1 MRALDKG
8 FYKLRVGSVALLIG
22 AAGSGKSTFLS
33 HLLTNLPKFAELSQ
47 LKKPTRLVF
56 SPGAARE
63 LPAAEKC
70 VFFDVVQLEPNLPE
84 KLGAVRASLKVYG
97 LNVIV
102 IEDFFLFS
110 SATFSELVHIFFQ
123 NLRHDNILLIL
134 TMQSISHQKNFNLLL
149 GYVSK
154 IFLHTSASNLPVI
167 QRLSQKFGY
176 SVSVREAL
184 TTRLRDMQKIKS
196 ESNTYDCMLLDTER
210 QLAVCNFQTRPLTS
224 IKKRVAELNTVID
237 TSGMSDEDLEYLLVP
252 KKKLQ
257 LVGDEQGSSASDLI
271 SLFPKQKREEALSIL
286 EILRRAELLKFVD
299 RKTLMFCP
307 GGTCSCGIYDLVC
320 VLGGFAKFC
329 PPSVKEVVAFLKEK
343 KIGLP
348 QVSVHIMWGKL
359 YINASSSFQTN
370 TNSEKRRKIE
380 TPTEPDN
387 FSFSWE

>member
-1 MRALDKG
+1 MRALDSG

-33 HLLTNLPKFAELSQ
+33 HMLTNLQKFAELPQ
-47 LKKPTRLVF
+47 IRRRTRLVF
-56 SPGAARE
+56 SPGAAME

-70 VFFDVVQLEPNLPE
+70 TFFDKVQLEPNLPD
-84 KLGAVRASLKVYG
+84 KLGTVRASLKEYG

-196 ESNTYDCMLLDTER
+196 ESKMYDCMLLDTER

-224 IKKRVAELNTVID
+224 LKKRLCDLNTVID
-237 TSGMSDEDLEYLLVP
+237 LSGMSDKDLEYVLVP
-252 KKKLQ
+252 KKNLQ
-257 LVGDEQGSSASDLI
+257 LVGDDEGSSASDLI

-286 EILRRAELLKFVD
+286 EILGRAELLKFVD
-299 RKTLMFCP
+299 KKTLMFCP
-307 GGTCSCGIYDLVC
+307 GGNCSCGIYDLVC

-329 PPSVKEVVAFLKEK
+329 PHSVKEVVAFLKDK
-343 KIGLP
+343 NIGLP
-348 QVSVHIMWGKL
+348 QVSAHVFKGIFSLMCPPL
-359 YINASSSFQTN
+359 FRQTQIVK
-370 TNSEKRRKIE
+370 SAKK
-380 TPTEPDN
+380 
-387 FSFSWE
+387 